1 MVRQCRAQSSQ
12 RRLFTSAHEPAP
24 LVSLHSYAAIH
35 CSYSLPQA
43 RFDDPAWTTSKFH
56 GSRGEV
62 PARERQR
69 AGGEGLGAGG
79 RRELNPKS
87 ANKSNNP
94 EEAVEQ
100 DAAVRSAILT
110 VKVFHSAGLAVFK
123 HGVQLVM
130 MLAETCNS
138 TCYGMYSCCFIL
150 ASQH

>member
-1 MVRQCRAQSSQ
+1 MPMSQ
-12 RRLFTSAHEPAP
+12 QPWFHF
-24 LVSLHSYAAIH
+24 HSYAAIH

-87 ANKSNNP
+87 ANRSNNP

-100 DAAVRSAILT
+100 DAAVRGAILT
-110 VKVFHSAGLAVFK
+110 VKVLHSAGVAAF
-123 HGVQLVM
+123 
-130 MLAETCNS
+130 
-138 TCYGMYSCCFIL
+138 
-150 ASQH
+150 